1 MSVKLYSEFI
11 NELIRNGIKVENLS
25 LNQIKDS
32 LKLYKIVKKG
42 GIL

>member
-25 LNQIKDS
+25 LKQVMGS
-32 LKLYKIVKKG
+32 FKLYKLINV
-42 GIL
+42 

>member
-1 MSVKLYSEFI
+1 MSVKLYTEFI
-11 NELIRNGIKVENLS
+11 NELIENGIKVENLS

-32 LKLYKIVKKG
+32 LKLYKLVKG

>member
-25 LNQIKDS
+25 LKQVMDS
-32 LKLYKIVKKG
+32 FKLYKLINV
-42 GIL
+42 